1 MHDENSKQKLSVR
14 YTFESIYPN
23 RQMMEELN
31 RLYFSHKKASSL
43 ALIGRGE
50 HKETRKSIKQRLLK
64 MFRRK

>member
-1 MHDENSKQKLSVR
+1 MQDENSRQMLSVR

-23 RQMMEELN
+23 RQMMHELD

-43 ALIGRGE
+43 APVGRE
-50 HKETRKSIKQRLLK
+50 ERKETRKSIKQRLLK